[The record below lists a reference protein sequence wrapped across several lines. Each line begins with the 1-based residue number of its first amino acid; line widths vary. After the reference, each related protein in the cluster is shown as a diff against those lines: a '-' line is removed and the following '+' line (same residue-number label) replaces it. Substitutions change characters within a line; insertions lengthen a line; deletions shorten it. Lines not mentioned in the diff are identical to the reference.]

1 MAVKRPLKVL
11 IPIDWSENAEKAFE
25 WYLEKLHHTN
35 ATLIL
40 VHFIDAA
47 NDRELHE
54 KEAKMMELQESYETK
69 LLRHQVNYRWLTGT
83 GRTPG
88 EYIIEVAT
96 EEEVGLILMG
106 TRGLGKIR
114 KAILGSVSDYVLSK
128 SPVPVLIHK
137 RN

>member
-1 MAVKRPLKVL
+1 MHLYKFHFVL
-11 IPIDWSENAEKAFE
+11 
-25 WYLEKLHHTN
+25 
-35 ATLIL
+35 
-40 VHFIDAA
+40 
-47 NDRELHE
+47 
-54 KEAKMMELQESYETK
+54 
-69 LLRHQVNYRWLTGT
+69 QVNYRWLTGT